1 MRGGGGCASACEFL
15 GPVLPLFM
23 SATYDDSPEHRCRYT
38 IEICSRDVSGSSKG
52 THLATSALLLSLSL
66 SLSFSLSRF
75 SARNRGSRSEFTK
88 RGRREGEGKSGG
100 TASEVRLIA
109 LLSLVDSRPI
119 LRESRAPEGPRFVT
133 CDRILS
139 HPRAPISSASQA
151 HSLPVVNAGENP
163 TRDLSHGG
171 YSSSK

>member
-88 RGRREGEGKSGG
+88 RGRREGEGERGG
-100 TASEVRLIA
+100 GKKRRHGIGGQIDCSFIPRRFKADPARI
-109 LLSLVDSRPI
+109 
-119 LRESRAPEGPRFVT
+119 SRAGGAA
-133 CDRILS
+133 L
-139 HPRAPISSASQA
+139 
-151 HSLPVVNAGENP
+151 
-163 TRDLSHGG
+163 RDL
-171 YSSSK
+171 